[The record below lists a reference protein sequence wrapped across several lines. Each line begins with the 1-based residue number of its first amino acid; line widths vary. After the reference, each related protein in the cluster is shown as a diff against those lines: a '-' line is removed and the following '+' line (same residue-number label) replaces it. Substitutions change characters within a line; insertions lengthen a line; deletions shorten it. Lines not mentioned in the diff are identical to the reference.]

1 MKLLIVIFFPVLL
14 IIYLLH
20 QLILFLRNKLYD
32 YNILK
37 SHKFKH
43 LNIISIGSLKFGGAG
58 KTPLV
63 EYIIN
68 HLSQTKIAVLSR
80 GYKRKKSGF
89 IIAKKHHTAFDIGDE
104 LNMISKKN
112 KNLVV
117 VADKNRQRAIKKII
131 EKNNIKT
138 IILDDAHQYRKLKK
152 NLNIIVTEYN
162 KLYSDDYLFPLG
174 KLRESCLGAKRAEII
189 VVTKCPKNITKKNK
203 NVIRKKLALN
213 KTQKIFF
220 SYIKSYKFINNN
232 KIITLESTK
241 KYFLVTG
248 IANPDLLIQKLQKIS
263 IKFMNFNYHD
273 HHYFTKK
280 EIENLITK
288 AKKNKIDNLIITE
301 KDYYRFSKEHLHLIQ
316 SHFFLIYTQ
325 IEFDFIN
332 EEKLIFNKQLTKF
345 I

>member
-1 MKLLIVIFFPVLL
+1 MKILIVIFLPLLL

-20 QLILFLRNKLYD
+20 QLILFVRNKLYD

-37 SHKFKH
+37 SYKFKH
-43 LNIISIGSLKFGGAG
+43 LNVISIGSLKFGGAG

-220 SYIKSYKFINNN
+220 SHIKSYKFIKNN
-232 KIITLESTK
+232 KILTLDPTK

-248 IANPDLLIQKLQKIS
+248 IANPDLLIEKLQQLS
-263 IKFMNFNYHD
+263 INFLNFSYYD

-280 EIENLITK
+280 EIKNLITK

-301 KDYYRFSKEHLHLIQ
+301 KDYYRLSKEQLNLIQ

-325 IEFDFIN
+325 IEFDFIK

>member
-138 IILDDAHQYRKLKK
+138 IILDDAHQ
-152 NLNIIVTEYN
+152 
-162 KLYSDDYLFPLG
+162 
-174 KLRESCLGAKRAEII
+174 
-189 VVTKCPKNITKKNK
+189 
-203 NVIRKKLALN
+203 
-213 KTQKIFF
+213 
-220 SYIKSYKFINNN
+220 
-232 KIITLESTK
+232 
-241 KYFLVTG
+241 
-248 IANPDLLIQKLQKIS
+248 
-263 IKFMNFNYHD
+263 
-273 HHYFTKK
+273 
-280 EIENLITK
+280 
-288 AKKNKIDNLIITE
+288 
-301 KDYYRFSKEHLHLIQ
+301 
-316 SHFFLIYTQ
+316 
-325 IEFDFIN
+325 
-332 EEKLIFNKQLTKF
+332 
-345 I
+345 

>member
-14 IIYLLH
+14 IIYLLY

-112 KNLVV
+112 KDLVV

-232 KIITLESTK
+232 KIITLDSRK
-241 KYFLVTG
+241 KYFLLTG
-248 IANPDLLIQKLQKIS
+248 IASPELLIQKLQQLS

-301 KDYYRFSKEHLHLIQ
+301 KDYYRFSKEHLYLIQ